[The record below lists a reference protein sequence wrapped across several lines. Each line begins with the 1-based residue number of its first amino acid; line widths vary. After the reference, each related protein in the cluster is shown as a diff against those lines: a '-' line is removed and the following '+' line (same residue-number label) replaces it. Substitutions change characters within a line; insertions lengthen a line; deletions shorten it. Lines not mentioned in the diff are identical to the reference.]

1 MALDKSK
8 KKQIDNLVTEAS
20 DYSESVQTESKKADN
35 ITRKQSDYIKLLLR
49 PRNGKDYKSYV
60 EKRAIEETGKLG
72 MKVTATSYIQ
82 NLIDLDMQKNSG
94 RISKREKVIDQLTKL
109 SDKQLDGLFALLSEM

>member
-8 KKQIDNLVTEAS
+8 KEQTSNMVSAAS
-20 DYSESVQTESKKADN
+20 DYSASVQNDTGKASN

-49 PRNGKDYKSYV
+49 PKNGKDYKTYV

-72 MKVTATSYIQ
+72 IKVTATSYIQ
-82 NLIDLDMQKNSG
+82 NLIDIDMQKNSG
-94 RISKREKVIDQLTKL
+94 RISKRDRVIDQLTKL
-109 SDKQLDGLFALLSEM
+109 SDKQLDGLFALLNDM

>member
-8 KKQIDNLVTEAS
+8 KKQIDNLVAEAS
-20 DYSESVQTESKKADN
+20 DYSESVQTESKKADT

-49 PRNGKDYKSYV
+49 PKNGKDYKSYV

-72 MKVTATSYIQ
+72 IKVTATSYIQ
-82 NLIDLDMQKNSG
+82 NLIDMDMQKNSG

>member
-8 KKQIDNLVTEAS
+8 KEQTNNIVSSAS
-20 DYSESVQTESKKADN
+20 DYSTSVQDESKKAN
-35 ITRKQSDYIKLLLR
+35 KVNRKQSDYIKLLLR
-49 PRNGKDYKSYV
+49 PTNGKDYKSYV

-72 MKVTATSYIQ
+72 IKVTATSYIQ

-94 RISKREKVIDQLTKL
+94 KISKREKVIDQLVKL
-109 SDKQLDGLFALLSEM
+109 SDKQLDGLYALLSEL